1 MAVISVI
8 GICGTAFGLLVTV
21 ALFFGYMDE
30 RREHGHRLHDAE
42 DGGTV

>member
-21 ALFFGYMDE
+21 ALFFGYLDE
-30 RREHGHRLHDAE
+30 RREHGHRLQDAE
-42 DGGTV
+42 DGGAL